1 MPLDNNKIDHPA
13 HYMDGGIETI
23 DYIKAKCMKDNGYMG
38 YLRGNALK
46 YLSRAGIKDDT
57 IQDLKKVL
65 WFVNKMIS
73 ELEVNNED
81 IINQSKK

>member
-1 MPLDNNKIDHPA
+1 MLDERINHPS

-23 DYIKAKCMKDNGYMG
+23 DYIKAKCMKDNGFMG

-57 IQDLKKVL
+57 IEDLKKVQ
-65 WFVNKMIS
+65 WFVAKMIA
-73 ELEVNNED
+73 ELEATNV
-81 IINQSKK
+81 